1 MSRKQYEL
9 DSAIKEIEQ
18 LFKSTELIPKLYQ
31 SVESISRILCAIIKT
46 RGENWLNE
54 LNDLPLNSIERVK
67 LNNVFQPYI
76 PFILSFFNGKMK
88 GGENKEKDDADADAD
103 AELEEVKDVTD
114 TSDESANYGPDD
126 LTEKIMNTFGFID
139 STVNQ
144 VALSDFGI
152 LKMEKDSDS
161 EPDIRLFPDFITK
174 PVYGLNP
181 AISKG
186 LEQIRVPFRTLVIVV
201 YLLLDIARMAF
212 ASAGNDMNRNILSI
226 VVAVLDLLR
235 GDWKKAIMTIMGY
248 FGTTPLF
255 MGQLGKVYLTLFQT
269 LSPNIQNNFIF
280 GTIDSIKSLIVGILL
295 AVFKVAAPYE
305 LRKPIIEVLDTIAK
319 HKQDIDG
326 TLEAAD
332 LKPLPDYM
340 APTFNDL
347 NNLQSLMDDPAFI
360 CSSEHQELVKT
371 IDNSAIIHIVL
382 QLLRIPV
389 TERFREYHCGTETK
403 SFVER
408 IVERQSKPIK
418 IPQKSPS
425 EEKEES
431 EENKLNGEKTVE
443 KEENGEN
450 KLNGDKTVEKEENEE
465 NKLNENKK
473 VEKEENEENKVNE
486 ENKEK
491 KENGEN
497 KVNENKKVEKEENE
511 ENKVNENKKVEGTIE
526 PMQPQAEQPMQQM
539 MYPPQQMQPM
549 YPQQMQPMY
558 PQQMQPMYPQQMQP
572 MYPQQM
578 IQPQPMYP
586 PQQMIQ
592 PQPMYPP
599 QQMMQP
605 QVVQPPSQAVQ
616 PPQEKTGGNARKLR
630 RSYST

>member
-46 RGENWLNE
+46 GGDNWLNE
-54 LNDLPLNSIERVK
+54 LNDLQLNSIERVK

-88 GGENKEKDDADADAD
+88 GGANEVSTDDTE
-103 AELEEVKDVTD
+103 ELEEVKDVTNTAD
-114 TSDESANYGPDD
+114 VSDAVDASDNYGPDD
-126 LTEKIMNTFGFID
+126 LTEKIMNIFGFID

-161 EPDIRLFPDFITK
+161 EPDMRLFPDFITK
-174 PVYGLNP
+174 PIYGINP

-186 LEQIRVPFRTLVIVV
+186 LEQIKVPFRTLVIVV

-212 ASAGNDMNRNILSI
+212 ASAGNDTNRNILSI
-226 VVAVLDLLR
+226 VVAILDLLR

-280 GTIDSIKSLIVGILL
+280 GTIDSVKSLIVGILL

-305 LRKPIIEVLDTIAK
+305 LRRPIIEVLDTIAK

-326 TLEAAD
+326 VLEASD
-332 LKPLPDYM
+332 LKPLPEYM
-340 APTFNDL
+340 APTFNDF

-403 SFVER
+403 TFVER

-418 IPQKSPS
+418 IPQKGPS
-425 EEKEES
+425 
-431 EENKLNGEKTVE
+431 G
-443 KEENGEN
+443 ENG
-450 KLNGDKTVEKEENEE
+450 V
-465 NKLNENKK
+465 
-473 VEKEENEENKVNE
+473 VNKV
-486 ENKEK
+486 KGATG
-491 KENGEN
+491 ENGVKNEVKGATGENGVVNEVEGATGENGVVN
-497 KVNENKKVEKEENE
+497 KVKGATGENGV
-511 ENKVNENKKVEGTIE
+511 VNKVEGATGTNE
-526 PMQPQAEQPMQQM
+526 VKNEVNPEVNGATGTNEVKNEVNPEAGVTGTMVPMQQMYPPMMYPPMYQPM
-539 MYPPQQMQPM
+539 MYPPQQM
-549 YPQQMQPMY
+549 YPPQMQP
-558 PQQMQPMYPQQMQP
+558 PQMQP
-572 MYPQQM
+572 
-578 IQPQPMYP
+578 PQPSVEP
-586 PQQMIQ
+586 PG
-592 PQPMYPP
+592 
-599 QQMMQP
+599 
-605 QVVQPPSQAVQ
+605 
-616 PPQEKTGGNARKLR
+616 PQEQKGGNQVRKLR